1 MGIDEKLRKAIRE
14 VHGEVRAYLEDLGQ
28 RSVNYAKEHG
38 SYKDVTGHL
47 RASNKYEATD
57 TVLTVENTAE
67 YASYVEARG
76 YDVISGA
83 KLLIRSELDKPNTAS
98 SRGVK
103 LLIRSETGK

>member
-1 MGIDEKLRKAIRE
+1 MGIDERLHKTIKE
-14 VHGEVRAYLEDLGQ
+14 VHGEVRAYLENLGQ
-28 RSVNYAKEHG
+28 RSVDYAKEHG
-38 SYKDVTGHL
+38 SYKDVTGNL

-83 KLLIRSELDKPNTAS
+83 KLYIRSELDKQNATS
-98 SRGVK
+98 SRG
-103 LLIRSETGK
+103 G